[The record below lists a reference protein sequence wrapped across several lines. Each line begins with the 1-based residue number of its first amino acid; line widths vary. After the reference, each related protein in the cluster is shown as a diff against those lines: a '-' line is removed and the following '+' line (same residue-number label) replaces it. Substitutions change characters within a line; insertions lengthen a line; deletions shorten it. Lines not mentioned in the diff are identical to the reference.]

1 MTERLMS
8 LARLRTT
15 EARVGIVG
23 LYNSGKTVLL
33 SSLINHLQDHDP
45 DRFPLGSPRTQI
57 RKFTV
62 HPPDHNWTQFNY
74 TGYRDAMV
82 NAGRW
87 PAKTT
92 DRSQFVCQFER
103 SDWRFSDCLLKLYDL
118 PGERFADAAMIG
130 RDFTDWSEKMLSL
143 MINDTSYRT
152 CSAPFL
158 DVIAKSSATASEL
171 LQHYKLALANL
182 ILNYK
187 PLISPST
194 FLLDVRGQAARPDT
208 PEQLAASRFSGVD
221 AANEFCP
228 LPAELRRPGSE
239 LYEQFVARYRRYVD
253 EVVVPTVLALKSCTA
268 LVVLIDITMLLAGG
282 VGMYDDN
289 RQIIRDL
296 FDVLSPGENK
306 LFGPLFRGLTKVFL
320 PYYRRPRWITRV
332 AFVAPKM
339 DLIHPADRDRM
350 LLLSRRMV
358 ERYAADR
365 DGLKYDFFNLSAVV
379 STKALPLTERGERIL
394 VGTPLRGPDGKKIPP
409 GPEQRFTVSPLPDD
423 WPLEWPASRY
433 TFPEVYPRMPARKDY
448 PPDQVNLDRLASFV
462 IE

>member
-1 MTERLMS
+1 MS
-8 LARLRTT
+8 LFRLKTT
-15 EARVGIVG
+15 EVRIGVVG
-23 LYNSGKTVLL
+23 LYNAGKTVLL
-33 SSLINHLQDHDP
+33 TSLINHLQDHDP
-45 DRFPLGSPRTQI
+45 DRFPLGSASTQI
-57 RKFTV
+57 RRFTV
-62 HPPDHNWTQFNY
+62 HPPDHGWTHFNY
-74 TGYRDAMV
+74 AGYRDALV
-82 NAGRW
+82 NSGRW

-118 PGERFADAAMIG
+118 PGERIADAAMIG
-130 RDFTDWSEKMLSL
+130 RDYVGWSEKILSL

-158 DVIAKSSATASEL
+158 DAIAKSTATPTEL
-171 LQHYKLALANL
+171 VHCYKLALANL

-194 FLLDVRGQAARPDT
+194 FLLDVQGQPARPAP
-208 PEQLAASRFSGVD
+208 PEQLAQSRLSGID

-228 LPAELRRPGSE
+228 LPASLRKPGSVV
-239 LYEQFVARYRRYVD
+239 YEQFAGRYSQYV
-253 EVVVPTVLALKSCTA
+253 EQVVVPTILAFKSCTA
-268 LVVLIDITMLLAGG
+268 LIVLVDIAMLLAGG

-296 FDVLSPGENK
+296 FDVLAPGENK
-306 LFGPLFRGLTKVFL
+306 VFGPLVRGLSKVFL
-320 PYYRRPRWITRV
+320 PHQWRPGWITRV
-332 AFVAPKM
+332 AFVAPKL
-339 DLIHPADRDRM
+339 DLVHPADRDRM
-350 LLLSRRMV
+350 LMLTRRMV

-379 STKALPLTERGERIL
+379 STKALPLTERGERVL
-394 VGTPLRGPDGKKIPP
+394 VGIPLRGPDGRKIPP

-423 WPLEWPASRY
+423 WPREWPAGRF
-433 TFPEVYPRMPARKDY
+433 TFPEVYPQMPARKDY
-448 PPDQVNLDRLASFV
+448 PPDHVNLDRLATFV